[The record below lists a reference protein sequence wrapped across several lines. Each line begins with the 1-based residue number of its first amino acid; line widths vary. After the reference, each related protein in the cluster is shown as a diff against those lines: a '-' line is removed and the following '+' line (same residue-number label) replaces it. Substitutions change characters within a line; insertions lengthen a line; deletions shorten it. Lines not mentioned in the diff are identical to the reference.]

1 MALRRS
7 RTSGG
12 ALDFVSA
19 SLPCG
24 RRVRILTMITLTM
37 IDRIVADDFSRE
49 GLAAGVDPSLP
60 GIRVGCERD
69 RIAGRRGYTC
79 RGVPDNGTELTLSAI
94 LKWQQDHNVEGHSIA
109 SGKSTQN
116 RFVEAFNGQMADEET
131 VKNLVHGHH
140 DGAEVSLT

>member
-69 RIAGRRGYTC
+69 RIAGRPEYTC
-79 RGVPDNGTELTLSAI
+79 RGCPTTSYARND
-94 LKWQQDHNVEGHSIA
+94 WSIWHQVIVA
-109 SGKSTQN
+109 SRLLDTFERLPQFG
-116 RFVEAFNGQMADEET
+116 V
-131 VKNLVHGHH
+131 LVN
-140 DGAEVSLT
+140 ERSLP